1 MVTSPIVVT
10 VVVDEDLISIPLI
23 FKRKKSN
30 NHIDLELIVVIV
42 MIISVAYAWYVVLLR
57 S

>member
-1 MVTSPIVVT
+1 VVT

-23 FKRKKSN
+23 FKRKKPNS
-30 NHIDLELIVVIV
+30 HIDLEVIV
-42 MIISVAYAWYVVLLR
+42 IIVLIISVGYAWYVVLLR